1 MPPSKVTSLRPPVL
15 CVFLSGGDDGLHL
28 RDLRDWH
35 VPERF
40 VVGHALVA
48 VYRDVDHHGPVRR
61 PGLFEG
67 VPQFVDGGGPYYVR
81 AQTLGV
87 CSQVDGQ
94 YFAWLLF
101 GVEADGAVL
110 AVAVVGTEALRAD
123 RA

>member
-1 MPPSKVTSLRPPVL
+1 MPPSKVTLLRPPVL
-15 CVFLSGGDDGLHL
+15 YVFLSGGDDRLHL
-28 RDLRDWH
+28 RHLRDWH

-48 VYRDVDHHGPVRR
+48 VYRDVYHHGPVRR

-67 VPQFVDGGGPYYVR
+67 VPQFVHGGGLQHVR
-81 AQTLGV
+81 TQTLDV
-87 CSQVDGQ
+87 RSQVDGQ

-101 GVEADGAVL
+101 GVEADGAIL
-110 AVAVVGTEALRAD
+110 AVAVVGAEALRAD